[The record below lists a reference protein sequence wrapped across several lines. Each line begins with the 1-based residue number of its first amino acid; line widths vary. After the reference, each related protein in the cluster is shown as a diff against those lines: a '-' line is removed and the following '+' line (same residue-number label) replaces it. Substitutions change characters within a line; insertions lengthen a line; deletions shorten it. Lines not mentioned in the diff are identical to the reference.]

1 MNRVAFSFIECPF
14 CLNSHFLL
22 RCSVSG
28 KKWIAHDYEYPCTKA
43 EKFGMY
49 IGQPC
54 VSVKLNKVY
63 GWEPEPYYNITE
75 VIKIMVF

>member
-1 MNRVAFSFIECPF
+1 M
-14 CLNSHFLL
+14 
-22 RCSVSG
+22 SG

-43 EKFGMY
+43 GKFGMY

-75 VIKIMVF
+75 VIIITVF

>member
-1 MNRVAFSFIECPF
+1 M
-14 CLNSHFLL
+14 
-22 RCSVSG
+22 SG

-75 VIKIMVF
+75 VIIIMVFQLNLKRTLNSSGF